1 MVQILRDLQ
10 SSKSFINLLL
20 TLKFLL
26 QLLFPLT
33 LLLDLKIVI
42 YKLRCQVGI
51 DRHFDVQLLPY
62 LKGL

>member
-33 LLLDLKIVI
+33 LLLELKIVV
-42 YKLRCQVGI
+42 YKLRCQVAV
-51 DRHFDVQLLPY
+51 DNNCDVQLLLY
-62 LKGL
+62 LKG

>member
-1 MVQILRDLQ
+1 MFKILRDLQ

-20 TLKFLL
+20 TLKSSL

-33 LLLDLKIVI
+33 LLLELKIVV
-42 YKLRCQVGI
+42 YKLRCQVAV
-51 DRHFDVQLLPY
+51 DSNFDFQLLPY